1 VVRTLSGGQRRRL
14 DIAMGL
20 VHVPRLLFLDE
31 PSTGLDPQSRANLWE
46 HIRGLHAEH
55 GTTLFLTT
63 HYLDE
68 ADALCDRIL
77 VIDQGRIVAE
87 GTPDALKRRV
97 SGDLVLVGSGE
108 PERVAAIAERLGQV
122 SELVV
127 AERSARFRVPDG
139 AAVLPGLLRE
149 LDGAGIA
156 MTSVEVRR
164 PSLDDVFLTLTGRTL
179 RDAEQKV
186 SA

>member
-1 VVRTLSGGQRRRL
+1 
-14 DIAMGL
+14 
-20 VHVPRLLFLDE
+20 
-31 PSTGLDPQSRANLWE
+31 
-46 HIRGLHAEH
+46 
-55 GTTLFLTT
+55 
-63 HYLDE
+63 
-68 ADALCDRIL
+68 
-77 VIDQGRIVAE
+77 
-87 GTPDALKRRV
+87 
-97 SGDLVLVGSGE
+97 VLVGSGE